1 MSAGAPTT
9 AGPADFAAIVSAMS
23 GELDELTDVLSDTIH
38 EHLAE
43 LDDDLRAMTGDSVRA
58 NLGLIVAMLRE
69 RQAPTQAVAPEAAL
83 AYVREYV
90 QRGLEL
96 DLLHRAY
103 RVAQAALSRLV
114 LDRVRATT
122 ENPDRLVETFG
133 LFNDFLFAWVEVI
146 ERQLLDVYLH
156 EREQWVRSAAAIR
169 AAEVRALLDGAR
181 ADVPGISRR
190 LGYELERDH
199 VALVVWSDDEPG
211 GDPHAA
217 LREMERL
224 AAGVADAL
232 GANALLAV
240 PLGRHLGCWV
250 ELRDEPDCERLAS
263 VVCPPQL
270 RYALGTRATGV
281 EGFCLSH
288 REAMLARGIA
298 RRARGRGAA
307 TPFSAVALDVLATH
321 DPDEALRFVER
332 ELGPL
337 AADDDAARRM
347 SATLRVF
354 LEEGSSYVRA
364 ARRLGVHENTVAYRV
379 HRVEELLGHP
389 TTERQ
394 LELRVALRLARL
406 LPRARPPA

>member
-1 MSAGAPTT
+1 MPATASASP
-9 AGPADFAAIVSAMS
+9 GPADFAAIVTATS
-23 GELDELTDVLSDTIH
+23 GELEELTELLSDTIH

-43 LDDDLRAMTGDSVRA
+43 LDDDMRVMTADSVRA
-58 NLGLIVAMLRE
+58 NLASIVTMLRE
-69 RQAPTQAVAPEAAL
+69 RRAPTEAVAPEAAL

-96 DLLHRAY
+96 NLLHRAY

-133 LFNDFLFAWVEVI
+133 VFNDFLFAWVEEI
-146 ERQLLDVYLH
+146 ERQLLDVYLR

-190 LGYELERDH
+190 LGYELEREH
-199 VALVVWSDDEPG
+199 VAFVVWTDEEPA
-211 GDPHAA
+211 GDGHAA
-217 LREMERL
+217 LRDMERL
-224 AAGVADAL
+224 AAGVSDAL
-232 GANALLAV
+232 GAHALLTV

-250 ELRDEPDCERLAS
+250 GLQDEPDCERLAG
-263 VVCPPQL
+263 VPCPPQL
-270 RYALGTRATGV
+270 RYALGTRAAGV

-288 REAMLARGIA
+288 REAMLARSVA

-307 TPFSAVALDVLATH
+307 TTFSAVALDVLATH
-321 DPDEALRFVER
+321 DADEALRFVER

-354 LEEGSSYVRA
+354 LDEGSSYVRA

-379 HRVEELLGHP
+379 HRAEELLGHP

-406 LPRARPPA
+406 LPRPRPAA